1 MTLIETVARTRAGD
15 GARVERL
22 EAHPALPLV
31 AGWDSMRPAVHVW
44 SFEAGELRELA
55 IVGGEF
61 APYGDAVGWKRIRR
75 KPSVAW
81 HPEQPLL
88 LVASEGAVRRW
99 TPAGVSAMDGLP
111 PAAAYRYLAFSPDG
125 QTLWAFPSPE
135 AKQDRWRSAA
145 DAIDLASGTVR
156 AGWGW
161 DTGVALHPGGG
172 LVLTFQS
179 DQGATFGLFARVDR
193 ETTPT
198 AMRVLS
204 RALILDCDGYE
215 TPVFSA
221 DGRHF
226 AIRGNAYDN
235 SVEVF
240 EFPSLTRVLATTLG
254 APNPGYPYPDEWL
267 KQMRAWSRHN
277 LAFGAEPGVLWV
289 GTPSGTLVEIDV
301 DGKRAVEH
309 DMLAGSPVTALC
321 ASTAG
326 DLVVA
331 ADPGELVLMGVRAD
345 AAEHRPPQAPA
356 PHELVAAFLGSA
368 SEIPDGSDLD
378 ERLVM
383 TNGTRTWEPGD
394 LETVNSAAGTDP
406 SWLQLRRPLTTPSP
420 RRKGRDCSRVHGNGR
435 RKSPGPPSS
444 TADLH
449 AVVRCLVCAVTRALC
464 WAAP

>member
-1 MTLIETVARTRAGD
+1 MVEAVTRIRASD

-22 EAHPALPLV
+22 EAHPVLPLV
-31 AGWDSMRPAVHVW
+31 AGWDCECPAVRVW

-55 IVGGEF
+55 TVGGEL
-61 APYGDAVGWKRIRR
+61 APYGDAIGWERFKRQ
-75 KPSVAW
+75 PAVAW
-81 HPEQPLL
+81 HPDQPLL
-88 LVASEGAVRRW
+88 LVVNEGAVQRW
-99 TPAGVSAMDGLP
+99 TPDGVSAMGGLP

-135 AKQDRWRSAA
+135 AMQDRWRHSS

-161 DTGVALHPGGG
+161 DTGVARHPGGG

-179 DQGATFGLFARVDR
+179 DQGATYGLFARVGQDTR
-193 ETTPT
+193 PA

-254 APNPGYPYPDEWL
+254 EPSPGYPYPAEWL
-267 KQMRAWSRHN
+267 AQMRAWSRHN

-289 GTPSGTLVEIDV
+289 GTPTGTLVEIDI
-301 DGKRAVEH
+301 DGKHAVEH
-309 DMLAGSPVTALC
+309 DVLAGSPVTALC
-321 ASTAG
+321 ANASG

-331 ADPGELVLMGVRAD
+331 SGTGELVLISVQAD
-345 AAEHRPPQAPA
+345 AAEHRTAETRA
-356 PHELVAAFLGSA
+356 PHELIAAFLDST
-368 SEIPDGSDLD
+368 SEVPDHSDLD
-378 ERLVM
+378 EQLVV

-394 LETVNSAAGTDP
+394 LKTVNSAAGTDP
-406 SWLQLRRPLTTPSP
+406 TWLQI
-420 RRKGRDCSRVHGNGR
+420 
-435 RKSPGPPSS
+435 
-444 TADLH
+444 
-449 AVVRCLVCAVTRALC
+449 RA
-464 WAAP
+464 ATNNAIAQGK